1 MKKILILGLLLI
13 SVTLV
18 AFAQSDS
25 KNEKLFTD
33 NFFKDS
39 CTFLSTGKNQYFIL
53 EPGYQLVLKG
63 SEGKDTTVLMITVLN
78 EIRMIGNI
86 ETRVV
91 EENESVNGKTEE
103 ISRNFFAFCKNTGS
117 IFYFGEEVDIYKDGK
132 VVNHSGAWIAE
143 GKNKA
148 GIAMPG
154 QILLGAKYYQEIAP
168 GIAMD
173 RAEIISSTE
182 TMKTPAGNFSTC
194 LKTLES
200 TALDSKE
207 KEYKFYAPGIGL
219 IKDENLLLTKYG
231 FVK

>member
-1 MKKILILGLLLI
+1 MLILLI
-13 SVTLV
+13 VSVTSDV
-18 AFAQSDS
+18 FAQSDS
-25 KNEKLFTD
+25 KNEKLFTE
-33 NFFKDS
+33 NFFQDS

-63 SEGKDTTVLMITVLN
+63 IEGKDTTVLVITVLN
-78 EIRMIGNI
+78 ETRMIGNI

-117 IFYFGEEVDIYKDGK
+117 IFYFGEEVDIYKNGK
-132 VVNHSGAWIAE
+132 IVNHSGAWIAE

-148 GIAMPG
+148 GIALPG
-154 QILLGAKYYQEIAP
+154 EILLGARYYQEIAP
-168 GIAMD
+168 GVAMD
-173 RAEIISSTE
+173 RAEIISNTE
-182 TMKTPAGNFSTC
+182 TMKTPAGNFSNC

-200 TALDSKE
+200 TALDAKE

-231 FVK
+231 FIK